1 MTANIYKTE
10 PEYKKDIKE
19 SALANDF
26 EIKSEQWI
34 KWPIND
40 EMVRVDF
47 ILEPKKHL
55 IDVEFDAFKIAIE
68 VKSPVKNDSV
78 KKLLDCMS
86 QAHSYTLCTHEN
98 KFIDFIVI
106 YPDIQLFFDY
116 DFEHKYKRDERNKYH
131 RAEVSILRRVMQRS
145 NIGSLKITN
154 GSYLFSFAGSRF
166 YSPEK
171 GRSKIKNLGMVRR
184 IGSRKKIIK

>member
-1 MTANIYKTE
+1 MKNIYKTE
-10 PEYKKDIKE
+10 PEYRKEIQE

-40 EMVRVDF
+40 EMIRVDF
-47 ILEPKKHL
+47 ILKPKMHL
-55 IDVEFDAFKIAIE
+55 VDAGFDASKIAIE
-68 VKSPVKNDSV
+68 VKSPIKNESV
-78 KKLLDCMS
+78 KQLLDCMS
-86 QAHSYTLCTHEN
+86 QAHSYTLCTHEDE
-98 KFIDFIVI
+98 FIDFIVI

-116 DFEHKYKRDERNKYH
+116 DAEYKYKFDQRNMY
-131 RAEVSILRRVMQRS
+131 RRSEVSLMRRIMQRA
-145 NIGSLKITN
+145 NIGSLTITN

-171 GRSKIKNLGMVRR
+171 
-184 IGSRKKIIK
+184 